1 LRRDKD
7 HKGDHGF
14 TLLELILVM
23 LLASLILG
31 LTTVFFSNTIP
42 SARLGAAGREL
53 SAFIRQTRYLAQNR
67 GEDLILTIDIDH
79 NMYGIEGVRV
89 RTIPAGI
96 AIRVVD
102 AFYGEIRNGTYPILF
117 RATGGVESGTLV
129 LSYRKKA
136 VYINMDPIMGAVK
149 VQQ

>member
-1 LRRDKD
+1 MDQRRER
-7 HKGDHGF
+7 GF

-31 LTTVFFSNTIP
+31 LVTVFFSNTVP
-42 SARLGAAGREL
+42 SARLGATGRDL

-67 GEDLILTIDIDH
+67 GEDLVLQIDLDH
-79 NMYGIEGVRV
+79 NLYGIEGMAV

-102 AFYGEIRNGTYPILF
+102 AFYGEIRNGIYPILF
-117 RATGGVESGTLV
+117 RATGGVESGTIV
-129 LSYRKKA
+129 LSYRKKT
-136 VYINMDPIMGAVK
+136 VFINVDPIMGAVK
-149 VQQ
+149 VQR